1 MSVPRP
7 LSAVPPVSGRRRR
20 ARSGAAFLAAGAL
33 TLSGCGLFS
42 PDDAGAGTTTPAPST
57 TSAGPASPSAGAPD
71 AGSAGTGPGTTTP
84 APSSSPS
91 SASPAAASP
100 TDPGYPGHERVE
112 RALRAEMGADA
123 QISSHGSADT
133 GRLMAS
139 RGVDVF
145 GALSASLSEPCR
157 SKRAEVH
164 RRTVEGM
171 VGATFAQTADSATGA
186 LHMMNVVVMR
196 DEATWRAVDAD
207 HRRVREEC
215 VGEDARERITV
226 PVEAGQATVTQSVLH
241 GYPTAVSDQVM
252 RSAYVPGGRVTVNE
266 MTRESLGGSA
276 PAPLE
281 EFAAERVPQLER
293 FLSEAAG

>member
-1 MSVPRP
+1 MSVPRR

-20 ARSGAAFLAAGAL
+20 AARAGALLAAGAL
-33 TLSGCGLFS
+33 ALSGCGLLS
-42 PDDAGAGTTTPAPST
+42 PGDAGADATAPVSSST
-57 TSAGPASPSAGAPD
+57 ASGPGDAGAD
-71 AGSAGTGPGTTTP
+71 GMTAGA
-84 APSSSPS
+84 SSSP
-91 SASPAAASP
+91 ATPTAALPA
-100 TDPGYPGHERVE
+100 DPGYPGHERVE

-123 QISSHGSADT
+123 QVSSHPGADT
-133 GRLMAS
+133 GRIMAS

-145 GALSASLSEPCR
+145 GALNAGLTEPCR
-157 SKRAEVH
+157 SLREEVH
-164 RRTVEGM
+164 RRTMEGM
-171 VGATFAQTADSATGA
+171 VGATFAQTADSATGE
-186 LHMMNVVVMR
+186 LHMMNVVVMQ

-215 VGEDARERITV
+215 VGEDARERLTV
-226 PVEAGQATVTQSVLH
+226 PVRAGAATVTQSVLH
-241 GYPTAVSDQVM
+241 GYPTAASDQVM

-293 FLSEAAG
+293 FLNEAAG